1 MVRHSAAHPTSSKSR
16 EVMARQLEESLVEST
31 EDDGVDPED
40 LMRLANRLIA
50 QRQFEAALPYSLR
63 AARRFERRNG

>member
-1 MVRHSAAHPTSSKSR
+1 
-16 EVMARQLEESLVEST
+16 MARQLEESLVESA